1 MTKPI
6 ATKSTNAAPK
16 ATKPKSGRVVYISK
30 SKAEHEALLKL
41 GFRERWL
48 YDELKWLAN
57 FKTGLV
63 GTFARQ
69 KLTYV
74 DIAALV
80 TAPGVQG
87 RGQGGIDETQ
97 AADFLKRMEAVG
109 LVANIGRRANG
120 GLSFELPLSP
130 IGAKPSGQVGQNTG
144 QTAGEVQDISPAD
157 RSLQIAANAEPD
169 WVSSTSDSSV
179 SVVINT
185 NLNINTD
192 GVPPAC
198 AGSTLGHTHGV
209 APPLGKNATQ
219 PDADQ
224 PLTQAEIRAVFVNHW
239 DYTGTDTERAN
250 ALYVV
255 WAEAR
260 ITLADLHAAMTSL
273 EEDPAEPERTPENL
287 KHLLWDAE
295 LNHLFAL

>member
-6 ATKSTNAAPK
+6 STKSANAAPK
-16 ATKPKSGRVVYISK
+16 APKPKSSRVVYISK
-30 SKAEHEALLKL
+30 SKAEREALLKL

-130 IGAKPSGQVGQNTG
+130 IGAKASGQVSQKSG
-144 QTAGEVQDISPAD
+144 QTTGEVPDIFPAD
-157 RSLQIAANAEPD
+157 KHLQMAANDEPD

-179 SVVINT
+179 SVMINT
-185 NLNINTD
+185 NVNINTD

-198 AGSTLGHTHGV
+198 AGSTLGHTLGV
-209 APPLGKNATQ
+209 APPLEKSERQ
-219 PDADQ
+219 PEADQ
-224 PLTQAEIRAVFVNHW
+224 PLTQEEIRAVFVNHW
-239 DYTGTDTERAN
+239 EYTDTDTERAN
-250 ALYVV
+250 ELYRG
-255 WAEAR
+255 WAKAR
-260 ITLADLHAAMTSL
+260 ITMEDLHAAMNSL
-273 EEDPAEPERTPENL
+273 EEDPAAPERTPENL
-287 KHLLWDAE
+287 KRLLWDAE
-295 LNHLFAL
+295 LSHMFAL

>member
-6 ATKSTNAAPK
+6 STKSTNAVPK
-16 ATKPKSGRVVYISK
+16 ATKPTSGRVVYISK
-30 SKAEHEALLKL
+30 SKAEREALLKL

-97 AADFLKRMEAVG
+97 AADFLKRMESVG

-144 QTAGEVQDISPAD
+144 QTAGKVPDIFLPD
-157 RSLQIAANAEPD
+157 DLLKDAANLAPALF
-169 WVSSTSDSSV
+169 SGLSDSSL
-179 SVVINT
+179 SVMTNT
-185 NLNINTD
+185 NLNINTVQ
-192 GVPPAC
+192 VPPVW
-198 AGSTLGHTHGV
+198 AGSTSGHTKGV
-209 APPLGKNATQ
+209 APPLGKNAT
-219 PDADQ
+219 PPEADQ
-224 PLTQAEIRAVFVNHW
+224 PLTREEIRAVFVNHW
-239 DYTGTDTERAN
+239 DYTSTDTERAN
-250 ALYVV
+250 ELYGV

-273 EEDPAEPERTPENL
+273 EEDPAAPERTPENL